1 MVAPVEYIMNYLE
14 ELKRIKNLTS
24 DLVTHMIVNNS
35 ELDEI
40 SIQLVKHRAELDK
53 IIDVLA
59 YAAGDDNA

>member
-1 MVAPVEYIMNYLE
+1 MNYLE

-59 YAAGDDNA
+59 YDAGDDNA

>member
-1 MVAPVEYIMNYLE
+1 MNYLE

-40 SIQLVKHRAELDK
+40 SIQLIKHRQELDK
-53 IIDVLA
+53 IIDVLVCN
-59 YAAGDDNA
+59 AGDDNA

>member
-1 MVAPVEYIMNYLE
+1 MNYLE

-40 SIQLVKHRAELDK
+40 SIQLVKHRSELDK
-53 IIDVLA
+53 IIDVLECN
-59 YAAGDDNA
+59 AGDDNA